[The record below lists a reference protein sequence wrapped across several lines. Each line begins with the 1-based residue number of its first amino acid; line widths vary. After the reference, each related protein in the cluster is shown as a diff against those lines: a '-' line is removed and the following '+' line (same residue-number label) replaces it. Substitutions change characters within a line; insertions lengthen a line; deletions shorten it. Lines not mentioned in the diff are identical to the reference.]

1 MNDSFDVTPSTIP
14 ARAALF
20 AIFLIVTFVLFFVV
34 GWSVIFLP
42 IWLGLVLGG
51 AIWLLFD
58 LVRWLRSDKNTRPKM
73 KFPRKTATALL
84 LVIMAVGYFGYLIAR
99 DMGVP

>member
-1 MNDSFDVTPSTIP
+1 MNDSFDVKPSTIP

-34 GWSVIFLP
+34 GWTVMFLP
-42 IWLGLVLGG
+42 IWLGVVIAVAG
-51 AIWLLFD
+51 WLLFD

-73 KFPRKTATALL
+73 KFPRKTATALF

-99 DMGVP
+99 DMGAP